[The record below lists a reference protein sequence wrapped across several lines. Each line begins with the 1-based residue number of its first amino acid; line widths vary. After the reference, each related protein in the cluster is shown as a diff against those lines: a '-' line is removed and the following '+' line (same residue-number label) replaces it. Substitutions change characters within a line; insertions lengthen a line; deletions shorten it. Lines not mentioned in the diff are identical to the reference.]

1 MKLTGL
7 FKCFL
12 VLNYNMNMAQRN
24 HKELLF
30 TSYWLEEDEDIIFIK
45 YAPKLEITLKVAE
58 ELVQSRLEYTKNKKH
73 YTIIDFTNVLKVDRD
88 ARDYMNQEEHGLKNI
103 LAGAFLSNSIVGIF
117 FINLYLKIN
126 KPKVPAKF
134 FKTKTEAVKWIQQ
147 IKTIH
152 KEL

>member
-1 MKLTGL
+1 
-7 FKCFL
+7 
-12 VLNYNMNMAQRN
+12 MAQRN